1 MHAAPYPPMYSHRS
15 KPECEAVCDWS
26 GCVPGGSLDLT
37 EMSDRSVSKQCPL
50 SVHIYNAV
58 QTPSPFLSL
67 SSSQTE
73 QLLNSKSSPGNMD
86 KYTSSQPLLP
96 HSFPSE
102 RSSSKKSLA
111 LLLSLFAL
119 LALLVPS
126 PLNPLN
132 ASLSSWK
139 TSPATLKNTCG
150 QAEAIIPDG
159 GVHDI
164 ASVWKEKDRIV
175 SWHQGA
181 IRVPTQVYDEMGE
194 PGEDHRWDIFQEL
207 HDCTSTSPATVGGYS
222 IL

>member
-1 MHAAPYPPMYSHRS
+1 
-15 KPECEAVCDWS
+15 
-26 GCVPGGSLDLT
+26 
-37 EMSDRSVSKQCPL
+37 
-50 SVHIYNAV
+50 
-58 QTPSPFLSL
+58 
-67 SSSQTE
+67 
-73 QLLNSKSSPGNMD
+73 MD

-96 HSFPSE
+96 HSSLPE

-132 ASLSSWK
+132 ASLSSW
-139 TSPATLKNTCG
+139 TASPATLKNTCG
-150 QAEAIIPDG
+150 QAEAIIPDV

-164 ASVWKEKDRIV
+164 ASVWKEKDRII

-207 HDCTSTSPATVGGYS
+207 HDCR
-222 IL
+222 